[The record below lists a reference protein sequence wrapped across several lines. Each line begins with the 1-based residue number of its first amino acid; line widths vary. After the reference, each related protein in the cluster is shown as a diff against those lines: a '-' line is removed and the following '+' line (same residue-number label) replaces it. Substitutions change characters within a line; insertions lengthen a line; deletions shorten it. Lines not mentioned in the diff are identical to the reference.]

1 MLSGMKKI
9 IAGEFDPTTLYFV
22 IFFQILIHSG
32 KLCHEMMKSY
42 NGNDKVICLTFFVMS
57 SLIFQAYEHQRIKE
71 ESCSQQEHVILSCEH
86 LPNGS
91 PCVMHV
97 RSKCHIDQVL
107 LESSLDFQHFLLV
120 HQDRLLCSY
129 YLVLLMLAL
138 VCACMTISIAG
149 QKGHSKAKSGK
160 VFSARQQPKKGT
172 V

>member
-1 MLSGMKKI
+1 M
-9 IAGEFDPTTLYFV
+9 AENY
-22 IFFQILIHSG
+22 
-32 KLCHEMMKSY
+32 LCHEMMKSY

-71 ESCSQQEHVILSCEH
+71 ESCSQQHVILSCEH

-120 HQDRLLCSY
+120 HQDLLPST
-129 YLVLLMLAL
+129 AK
-138 VCACMTISIAG
+138 ACFGLCLHDDFYSRTERTLRQNLENIFRQEAA
-149 QKGHSKAKSGK
+149 QKEHCP
-160 VFSARQQPKKGT
+160 RTQCT
-172 V
+172 